1 MCSISAN
8 SFARFVINGRPARG
22 LLHLPALAGGGAGR
36 LGLYP
41 IVTFEKQLLNMIGKL
56 V

>member
-1 MCSISAN
+1 MMSGRKPSAI
-8 SFARFVINGRPARG
+8 ACPRP
-22 LLHLPALAGGGAGR
+22 PQ

-41 IVTFEKQLLNMIGKL
+41 IVTFEKQLLNMIGKM